1 MGVKRPEGERYRK
14 PGRPNIHC
22 WVWTDSTTAL
32 PGLVL
37 EWRFT
42 AVDRW
47 QAHVVYVDSAAL
59 VQQWFPGTQVT
70 RAGVSEPGREGRP
83 Y

>member
-1 MGVKRPEGERYRK
+1 MGVKRPEGERYKK
-14 PGRPNIHC
+14 PARSSVHC
-22 WVWTDSTTAL
+22 WVWTGSTTAM

-47 QAHVVYVDSAAL
+47 QAWVVYVDRTTL
-59 VQQWFPGTQVT
+59 IQQWFPGERVT
-70 RAGVSEPGREGRP
+70 KAGVSEPDQTGRP